1 MKDWVFAAGAPAT
14 VARIVMLLPPGLA
27 EAATSTVSAILTG
40 DPGVG
45 LTSLLGLKLHVAPA
59 GNPEQVKFT
68 VPENAPAAVVWN
80 EIEPEVV
87 PRGTDTLDVDGAV
100 SPKSTTCNASGS

>member
-1 MKDWVFAAGAPAT
+1 
-14 VARIVMLLPPGLA
+14 MLLLPGLA
-27 EAATSTVSAILTG
+27 EAATSTVSAIFTG
-40 DPGVG
+40 DPDVG
-45 LTSLLGLKLHVAPA
+45 RTALLGLKLHVAPA

-87 PRGTDTLDVDGAV
+87 PRGTGTLDVDGAV
-100 SPKSTTCNASGS
+100 SPKSTTCNASGTSCVVRLTSLPTSCRLKA